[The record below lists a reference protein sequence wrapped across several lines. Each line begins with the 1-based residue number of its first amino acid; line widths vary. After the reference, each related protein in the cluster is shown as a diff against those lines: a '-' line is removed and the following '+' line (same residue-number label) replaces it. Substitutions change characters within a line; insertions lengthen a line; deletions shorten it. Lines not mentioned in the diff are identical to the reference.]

1 MNRDGT
7 DGIIYVYHVIS
18 EPYTEYYQET
28 RNNTYDSCACTI
40 GYITGSRNGYKTCQG
55 SVVITVATIRITN
68 RRVLRILK
76 PDWKSQG
83 EEHCSQEGQAA
94 PGEGDTAAHRMGQA
108 PRR

>member
-1 MNRDGT
+1 MVTGDCELSWGHRGRNWISLAKGRKDRSQSGT
-7 DGIIYVYHVIS
+7 RGGTH
-18 EPYTEYYQET
+18 P
-28 RNNTYDSCACTI
+28 
-40 GYITGSRNGYKTCQG
+40 YKTCQG